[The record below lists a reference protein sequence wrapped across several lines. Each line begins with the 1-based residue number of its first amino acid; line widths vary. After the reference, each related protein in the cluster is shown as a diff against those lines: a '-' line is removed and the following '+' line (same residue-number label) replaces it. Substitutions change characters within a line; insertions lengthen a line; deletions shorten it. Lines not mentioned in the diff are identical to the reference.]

1 MLFCNNGFPVGD
13 SKLSSVGTPGSKP
26 RWQFYASYTLTENI
40 SDYRQLKMHLYT
52 GDSDELEDP
61 ISSSSRMLA

>member
-26 RWQFYASYTLTENI
+26 RWQFYASYTLTENTYLTIDNLKCI
-40 SDYRQLKMHLYT
+40 SIQEIVMNWKIPFHLPP
-52 GDSDELEDP
+52 EC
-61 ISSSSRMLA
+61 